1 MDVSRFLVAALGAAW
16 LGLAPAVLAAGF
28 WAEGLTCFFCWSL
41 VLGAFSRFL
50 VAALGAAWLGLAPA
64 VLAAGFWAEG
74 LTCFFCWSLVL
85 GAFSRFL
92 PWLVFLS
99 WGLAGLVF
107 LLLSAVV
114 CFLGWVGV
122 FSSSRA

>member
-1 MDVSRFLVAALGAAW
+1 V
-16 LGLAPAVLAAGF
+16 AAGF

-92 PWLVFLS
+92 VAALGAAWL
-99 WGLAGLVF
+99 GLAPAVLAAG
-107 LLLSAVV
+107 LLLVAVLA
-114 CFLGWVGV
+114 CGWQQKHETQGALSFEAFHKQARFL
-122 FSSSRA
+122 